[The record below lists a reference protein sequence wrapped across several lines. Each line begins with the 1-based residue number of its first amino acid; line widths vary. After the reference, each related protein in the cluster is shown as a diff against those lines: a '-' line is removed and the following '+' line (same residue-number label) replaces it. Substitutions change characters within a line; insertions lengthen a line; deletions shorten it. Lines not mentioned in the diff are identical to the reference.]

1 MDEMAVYVCFFLFC
15 FFFCYF
21 MDLFIPSGPSLTP
34 STERSQDFDDQ
45 KKKLMAMTINSD
57 THND

>member
-1 MDEMAVYVCFFLFC
+1 MDEMAVDVCFFFC
-15 FFFCYF
+15 SVFFCYF

-45 KKKLMAMTINSD
+45 KKTYGD
-57 THND
+57 DYQFGHTQ

>member
-1 MDEMAVYVCFFLFC
+1 MDEMAVDVFFVL

-45 KKKLMAMTINSD
+45 KKKTYGD
-57 THND
+57 DY